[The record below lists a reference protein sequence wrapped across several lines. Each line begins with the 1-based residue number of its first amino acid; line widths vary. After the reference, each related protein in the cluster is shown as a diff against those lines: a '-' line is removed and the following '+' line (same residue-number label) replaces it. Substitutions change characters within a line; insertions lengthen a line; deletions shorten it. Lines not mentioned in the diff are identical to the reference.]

1 MDRAR
6 MANQP
11 CGVTDLEPRWNRGM
25 NRYRRIMPR
34 VGQAFGGSGGA
45 PTNPSF
51 VNGDAVS

>member
-1 MDRAR
+1 